1 VITSFVA
8 EHTPA
13 FISLNI
19 IYGKRAKLYDCSSKL
34 YDCGFGQKM
43 IQYVPLSRH
52 RKRFIITSMA
62 TNVGGTAAVL
72 SSRENGQH

>member
-1 VITSFVA
+1 
-8 EHTPA
+8 
-13 FISLNI
+13 
-19 IYGKRAKLYDCSSKL
+19 
-34 YDCGFGQKM
+34 M